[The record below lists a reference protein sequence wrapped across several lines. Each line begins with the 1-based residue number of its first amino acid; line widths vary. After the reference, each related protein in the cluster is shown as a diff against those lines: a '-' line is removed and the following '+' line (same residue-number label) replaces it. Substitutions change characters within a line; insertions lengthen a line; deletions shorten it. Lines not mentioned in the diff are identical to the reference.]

1 MVCRHA
7 IDATA
12 YGFNDLRDLQAKATP
27 PRSGDRLPET
37 PKKAARGL
45 LAASGRRR
53 VATVATILRNL

>member
-1 MVCRHA
+1 MVYRHT

-12 YGFNDLRDLQAKATP
+12 HGFDDLRDLQARATP

-45 LAASGRRR
+45 FGSIRSSAGCKQLPQS
-53 VATVATILRNL
+53 